1 MVRALRAQGAQRRHQ
16 PRGPG
21 HAAAEPAAV
30 AAPRRQQPAVTVQY
44 AAMGGDLPAR
54 PLLRRWVRA
63 ALAEDIAALSIVLR
77 FVEEA
82 ESRALNRRY
91 RRRDRPTNV
100 LAFVYDAERGA
111 GRQALSGD
119 IVLCAPVARH
129 EATKQG
135 KPLTAHWAHLV
146 VHGML
151 HLQGYDH
158 GRAPEAA
165 QMEAREIAILARL
178 GFGNPYL
185 LQPDSRTKPPRRASR

>member
-1 MVRALRAQGAQRRHQ
+1 MTL
-16 PRGPG
+16 PRP
-21 HAAAEPAAV
+21 
-30 AAPRRQQPAVTVQY
+30 QQPAVTVQY
-44 AAMGGDLPAR
+44 AAAGDDLPAR

-63 ALAEDIAALSIVLR
+63 ALAADAADLAIVLR

-91 RRRDRPTNV
+91 RHHDRPTNV
-100 LAFVYDAERGA
+100 LSFVYDARRSAES
-111 GRQALSGD
+111 QLLSGD
-119 IVLCAPVARH
+119 IVICAPVVRR

-135 KPLTAHWAHLV
+135 KPLAAHCAHLV

-158 GRAPEAA
+158 ERAREAA

-178 GFGNPYL
+178 GFGNPYVMK
-185 LQPDSRTKPPRRASR
+185 PGSRTKPARHACR